1 MKVVITGG
9 TGFVGQAVVRAL
21 VERGDSVVVLTRDP
35 FEATER
41 LRAGIGEGP
50 GSARRGEE
58 RVQLRAWEPD
68 RSGSWQEH
76 VDGSDAILHLAGES
90 LAASRLGEKLMA
102 RAHQSRVRAAELL
115 VEAMEKASAPPRV
128 FVSASGVGYY
138 GSRHDDVAL
147 TEDAPPGDDLLARLC
162 VDWENAARAAERHGA
177 RVVCARLGVVI
188 DGDGGALPLMARPY
202 RFFVGGPLGAGT
214 QYFAWVH
221 REDVVRVLLRCLDD
235 SSIAGPVNLTAP
247 ETVTNEQFSIALGQ
261 VLRRPSWTRVPDWAL
276 RAALGEGAEVVLG
289 GQRAVPRKL
298 LDAGYEWRYP
308 RVRDALRAALAR

>member
-1 MKVVITGG
+1 MKIVITGG

-21 VERGDSVVVLTRDP
+21 LERGDSVVVLTRDP

-41 LRAGIGEGP
+41 LRSTIGEGP
-50 GSARRGEE
+50 GSSRRGEVG
-58 RVQLRAWEPD
+58 VQVRSWEPD

-90 LAASRLGEKLMA
+90 LAASRLGENLMA
-102 RAHQSRVRAAELL
+102 RAYQSRVRAAELL
-115 VEAMEKASAPPRV
+115 VEAMGKAVAPPRV

-147 TEDAPPGDDLLARLC
+147 TEDAPPGDDRLARLC
-162 VDWENAARAAERHGA
+162 VDWENAAQAAERLGA

-221 REDVVRVLLRCLDD
+221 RADVVRILLRCLDD
-235 SSIAGPVNLTAP
+235 ASISGPVNLTAP
-247 ETVTNEQFSIALGQ
+247 EALTNEQFSIALGQ
-261 VLRRPSWTRVPDWAL
+261 AMGRPSWTRVPDWVL
-276 RAALGEGAEVVLG
+276 RAVLGDGAEVVLG

-298 LDAGYEWRYP
+298 LDAGYEWQYP
-308 RVRDALRAALAR
+308 GVRAALRAALAR